1 MAIKIAIANQKGG
14 VGKSTTAINIADV
27 LRLDGNKVLF
37 LDLDPQRNSTTTYGA
52 KIDGENTIV
61 DVLKKDCTAAE
72 AIQHLPLG
80 DIIAGDPLL
89 AQEKTYF
96 DSKLAKELLLK
107 KALKDVEDDYDYVV
121 MDTPPDLGI
130 YMVNALAAADG
141 CVIPMKADKYS
152 ADGLTGF
159 IGTINDITD
168 ALNDPGKE
176 NVLAVKVYKF
186 CDGTWMEDQDMIYDG
201 GIFRDVYLTSTP
213 TVHVQDYTLTT
224 DLSDDYSTADLK
236 VKMQTI
242 NDAATESSNMAAQLN
257 LYDDQGNLCAT
268 TQEDIA
274 AIASGKQTETSLQ
287 MQITDPKLWDSD
299 HPNLYTMVLSLYD
312 KSSKLHYESVSQNVG
327 FRKLTFT
334 STKVTNDGKYNNATD
349 HYDTV
354 KLNGKRLLIKGVNR
368 HDTDPETG
376 KYISKKVYE
385 KDIMLMKQ
393 NNINAIRTS
402 HYPNDDYMYYLC
414 DKYGL
419 YLMCESNNESHALI
433 TDEDAIA
440 TLEKAAMTR
449 QTASYERFKN
459 TTSNLFWSIGNESS
473 QGWTQRDGNYANGAF
488 AHMVQY
494 FKDRDDSR
502 MLHYEGMSGGDK
514 GSTANDMISLMNYTP
529 DSIIGYGTS

>member
-1 MAIKIAIANQKGG
+1 
-14 VGKSTTAINIADV
+14 
-27 LRLDGNKVLF
+27 
-37 LDLDPQRNSTTTYGA
+37 
-52 KIDGENTIV
+52 
-61 DVLKKDCTAAE
+61 
-72 AIQHLPLG
+72 
-80 DIIAGDPLL
+80 
-89 AQEKTYF
+89 
-96 DSKLAKELLLK
+96 
-107 KALKDVEDDYDYVV
+107 
-121 MDTPPDLGI
+121 
-130 YMVNALAAADG
+130 
-141 CVIPMKADKYS
+141 
-152 ADGLTGF
+152 
-159 IGTINDITD
+159 
-168 ALNDPGKE
+168 
-176 NVLAVKVYKF
+176 
-186 CDGTWMEDQDMIYDG
+186 
-201 GIFRDVYLTSTP
+201 
-213 TVHVQDYTLTT
+213 
-224 DLSDDYSTADLK
+224 
-236 VKMQTI
+236 
-242 NDAATESSNMAAQLN
+242 MAAQLN

-514 GSTANDMISLMNYTP
+514 GSTAIDMISHMYYTP
-529 DSIIGYGTS
+529 DSIIGYGTSKSQMPFLLNEYDHAMGNAVGNLSDYWDVIRKYDSMLGGFIWDWVDQSRKVKIGEKDWNYYSSKDAHQSGLNQLDGYFLGYGGDWGDTGGDENFCQNGLVSADRDPQPELKEVKYQYQSFWFKSDQG

>member
-1 MAIKIAIANQKGG
+1 M
-14 VGKSTTAINIADV
+14 
-27 LRLDGNKVLF
+27 LF
-37 LDLDPQRNSTTTYGA
+37 RS
-52 KIDGENTIV
+52 
-61 DVLKKDCTAAE
+61 
-72 AIQHLPLG
+72 
-80 DIIAGDPLL
+80 
-89 AQEKTYF
+89 
-96 DSKLAKELLLK
+96 
-107 KALKDVEDDYDYVV
+107 
-121 MDTPPDLGI
+121 
-130 YMVNALAAADG
+130 
-141 CVIPMKADKYS
+141 
-152 ADGLTGF
+152 
-159 IGTINDITD
+159 
-168 ALNDPGKE
+168 
-176 NVLAVKVYKF
+176 
-186 CDGTWMEDQDMIYDG
+186 
-201 GIFRDVYLTSTP
+201 
-213 TVHVQDYTLTT
+213 
-224 DLSDDYSTADLK
+224 
-236 VKMQTI
+236 
-242 NDAATESSNMAAQLN
+242 
-257 LYDDQGNLCAT
+257 
-268 TQEDIA
+268 
-274 AIASGKQTETSLQ
+274 
-287 MQITDPKLWDSD
+287 
-299 HPNLYTMVLSLYD
+299 
-312 KSSKLHYESVSQNVG
+312 
-327 FRKLTFT
+327 
-334 STKVTNDGKYNNATD
+334 NATD

-514 GSTANDMISLMNYTP
+514 GSTAIDMISHMYYTP
-529 DSIIGYGTS
+529 DSIIGYGTSKSQMPFLLNEYDHAMGNAVGNLSDYWDVIRKYDSMLGGFIWDWVDQSRKVKIGEKDWNYYSSKDAHQSGLNQLDGYFLGYGR

>member
-1 MAIKIAIANQKGG
+1 MIRARK
-14 VGKSTTAINIADV
+14 
-27 LRLDGNKVLF
+27 
-37 LDLDPQRNSTTTYGA
+37 
-52 KIDGENTIV
+52 
-61 DVLKKDCTAAE
+61 
-72 AIQHLPLG
+72 
-80 DIIAGDPLL
+80 
-89 AQEKTYF
+89 
-96 DSKLAKELLLK
+96 
-107 KALKDVEDDYDYVV
+107 
-121 MDTPPDLGI
+121 
-130 YMVNALAAADG
+130 
-141 CVIPMKADKYS
+141 
-152 ADGLTGF
+152 
-159 IGTINDITD
+159 
-168 ALNDPGKE
+168 

-376 KYISKKVYE
+376 KYISKRC
-385 KDIMLMKQ
+385 MKK
-393 NNINAIRTS
+393 I
-402 HYPNDDYMYYLC
+402 LC
-414 DKYGL
+414 
-419 YLMCESNNESHALI
+419 
-433 TDEDAIA
+433 
-440 TLEKAAMTR
+440 
-449 QTASYERFKN
+449 
-459 TTSNLFWSIGNESS
+459 
-473 QGWTQRDGNYANGAF
+473 
-488 AHMVQY
+488 
-494 FKDRDDSR
+494 
-502 MLHYEGMSGGDK
+502 
-514 GSTANDMISLMNYTP
+514 
-529 DSIIGYGTS
+529 